1 MTMTNIDIANRL
13 ACAFYNTS
21 GITIDNISH
30 QLKED
35 FLREAD
41 EVLKIIGEIEANNIQ
56 KEIEKDKINPSHYKT
71 HPSGIECIEITR
83 HLNFNVGNAIKY
95 LWRNGLKD
103 NESSIDDLNKAIWYI
118 NDEIERLE
126 TSK

>member
-13 ACAFYNTS
+13 ASAFYNYNT
-21 GITIDNISH
+21 NIVDLNDEKR
-30 QLKED
+30 QD
-35 FLREAD
+35 FLKEAD